1 MRQRQPEHPSPKPQR
16 RAAERLYALLLLLY
30 PRAHRRVYGPL
41 MLQTFRDSYRDA
53 LATRGRAGPKFWL
66 SVAGDEAK
74 SLAREHGTALKA
86 GALRVKRWGF
96 DVAASGFL
104 VGGAVIYVAR
114 CIHT

>member
-1 MRQRQPEHPSPKPQR
+1 MRQRQPEHPNPKTQR

-41 MLQTFRDSYRDA
+41 MLQTFGDSYRDV
-53 LATRGRAGPKFWL
+53 LATRGRAGSGFWL
-66 SVAGDEAK
+66 GLICDEAK
-74 SLAREHGTALKA
+74 SLVREHGAALKA
-86 GALRVKRWGF
+86 EALRVKRWGL
-96 DVAASGFL
+96 DVAAGGFL